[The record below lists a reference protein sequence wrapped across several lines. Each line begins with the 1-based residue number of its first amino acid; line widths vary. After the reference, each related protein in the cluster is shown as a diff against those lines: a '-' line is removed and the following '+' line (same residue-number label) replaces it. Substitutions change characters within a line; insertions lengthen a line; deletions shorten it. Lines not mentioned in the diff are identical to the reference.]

1 MDSGLLFDELPLW
14 LLFALSI
21 LLIAAAWA
29 AGFRLARHAA
39 RREDVTEERYAG
51 EIMGAV
57 LGLLAFLLALTF
69 DMAMSRYGDR
79 QELAREEAE
88 AMRSAF
94 TSAAW
99 AEEPERSRLRSA
111 LRRYAE
117 VRAAPIRDQGSFEDA
132 VRRTGELHAEITR
145 LGEIIGRGSSVT
157 DVHAM
162 VVGNL
167 DEMMSLHHRRVALG
181 VRSRTPPS
189 VIATLILVMLVAMFT
204 VGWSAGE
211 HATRR
216 YASVCAFAIGFSAV
230 IVLISALDRPKNRL
244 VAENRQVMEE
254 LRAWMDAQPSP

>member
-1 MDSGLLFDELPLW
+1 VDSGLLLDELPLW

-29 AGFRLARHAA
+29 AGFRLAS
-39 RREDVTEERYAG
+39 RREAGREERYAG

-88 AMRSAF
+88 AIRSAF
-94 TSAAW
+94 TSAAY
-99 AEEPERSRLRSA
+99 AEEPARSQLRSA

-117 VRAAPIRDQGSFEDA
+117 VRAMPVRDQVSFEDA
-132 VRRTGELHAEITR
+132 VSRSGELHAELLR
-145 LGEIIGRGSSVT
+145 LGELIGRGSSVT
-157 DVHAM
+157 DVHATI
-162 VVGNL
+162 VGNL
-167 DEMMSLHHRRVALG
+167 DEMMSLHHQRIALG
-181 VRSRTPPS
+181 VRSRTPSS
-189 VIATLILVMLVAMFT
+189 VILTLYLVMVVAMFT

-216 YASVCAFAIGFSAV
+216 YATVGAFAIGFSAV

-254 LRAWMDAQPSP
+254 LRAWMDAQPPP